1 MDLLFIVAL
10 KGLVELIFWKLSII
24 LSVFQ
29 IVQIVG
35 NLVKAR
41 DGRDFLVV
49 IAWNSWLQLKQYR
62 DGGKILYDP

>member
-10 KGLVELIFWKLSII
+10 KGLVELIFWKLLII

-49 IAWNSWLQLKQYR
+49 IA
-62 DGGKILYDP
+62 

>member
-29 IVQIVG
+29 IVQMLG
-35 NLVKAR
+35 DLVKER
-41 DGRDFLVV
+41 DVREFLVV
-49 IAWNSWLQLKQYR
+49 IA
-62 DGGKILYDP
+62 